1 MEKLLFLSLVILMP
15 CVMIVTEAGFFGDYG
30 ILEQNIQSIG
40 FGGDSMYTLNHDRL
54 QQTSNF
60 DLYGNNNT
68 VLLVACCTL
77 TRKIYGISQ

>member
-40 FGGDSMYTLNHDRL
+40 FGGDSMAHTSNHGRL
-54 QQTSNF
+54 RQTSNF

-68 VLLVACCTL
+68 VLLLNVNSL
-77 TRKIYGISQ
+77 KIY